1 MSLRLLAQGSE
12 EVHFTR
18 NPRERKGLSKTSP
31 ISNFALGQQIRQDP
45 EDATLYCRRGHAY
58 AEQGKRK
65 EAAADF
71 AEFFRRTAPVLP

>member
-1 MSLRLLAQGSE
+1 MLGNQIHECETEGRWFSAAVL
-12 EVHFTR
+12 
-18 NPRERKGLSKTSP
+18 
-31 ISNFALGQQIRQDP
+31 LGQQIRQDP